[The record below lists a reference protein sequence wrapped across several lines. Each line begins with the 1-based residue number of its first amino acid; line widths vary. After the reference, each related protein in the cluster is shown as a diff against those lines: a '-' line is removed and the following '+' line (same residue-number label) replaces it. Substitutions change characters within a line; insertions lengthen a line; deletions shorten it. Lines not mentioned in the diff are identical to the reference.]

1 MEGVLPDKVANQ
13 TNTKVNEYEE
23 MESACTY
30 VQQVAVQS
38 DLTSLSPSAIQRNVG
53 LRRVFPSHSSKVGQG
68 AHRDA

>member
-30 VQQVAVQS
+30 S
-38 DLTSLSPSAIQRNVG
+38 R
-53 LRRVFPSHSSKVGQG
+53 
-68 AHRDA
+68 